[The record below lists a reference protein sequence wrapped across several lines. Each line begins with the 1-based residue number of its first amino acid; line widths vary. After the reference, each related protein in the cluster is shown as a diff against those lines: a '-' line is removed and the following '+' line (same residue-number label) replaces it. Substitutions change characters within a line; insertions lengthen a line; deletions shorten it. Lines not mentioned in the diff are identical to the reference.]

1 MRKYVVEVR
10 QWVRQTNPGEEWSRR
25 SMRKI
30 YGSIRLNCAC
40 QRNLKRP
47 FYANRARAKSRP
59 NSCGTQALP
68 DSLGVASHPRTKS

>member
-30 YGSIRLNCAC
+30 YVLIPSHLFTK
-40 QRNLKRP
+40 NLSVFSFSP
-47 FYANRARAKSRP
+47 
-59 NSCGTQALP
+59 G
-68 DSLGVASHPRTKS
+68 DSNPLQKMTK